1 MDILIQAFKFMI
13 DWIYGFT
20 GDYGVA
26 IVIITVIIRTLMVPV
41 SLRQRNAIKAGQ
53 EKQKENQK
61 EMEQAAVG
69 TAGGCL
75 LSFLPIPVMISLYH
89 AIRRTSAVG
98 TATILLPWVSSLLLR
113 DSTLIL
119 PSVTLIIQMLPQI
132 YPYISFFKVL
142 NFQKASIPTLL
153 ILLLSNG
160 MFVFAIPSGLGL
172 YYLVSGIFTAA
183 EQFVYNLLSVRKMG
197 VNMGI

>member
-41 SLRQRNAIKAGQ
+41 SLRQRNAIKAEQ

-61 EMEQAAVG
+61 EMEQAAFG

-89 AIRRTSAVG
+89 AIRRTAAAG

-119 PSVTLIIQMLPQI
+119 PAVTLIIQMLPQI
-132 YPYISFFKVL
+132 YPYISFFKGL
-142 NFQKASIPTLL
+142 NLQKASIPMLL

-172 YYLVSGIFTAA
+172 YYLVSGIFTAV
-183 EQFVYNLLSVRKMG
+183 EQLVYNFLSVRKVGMYMG
-197 VNMGI
+197 N